1 MVNILCD
8 SSMVDILYDNLIMDS
23 TCDSLSGV
31 RYEVE
36 GRKQTMG
43 QKCIFLSFLI
53 KTRSFDP

>member
-1 MVNILCD
+1 
-8 SSMVDILYDNLIMDS
+8 MVDILCDNLIVDS

-43 QKCIFLSFLI
+43 QKCIFKFLI
-53 KTRSFDP
+53 KTRSFEP